1 MNKYKLVAIK
11 VAIIAAITL
20 FLNTEVGKP
29 YAAQVKPIIEMVLQY
44 DWVAHIK
51 TYKMTPGVIS
61 GVISF
66 AR

>member
-44 DWVAHIK
+44 D
-51 TYKMTPGVIS
+51 
-61 GVISF
+61 
-66 AR
+66 